1 MRTPRANSISGM
13 HTPPSMFSDSSS
25 QPGSAIPLKFTA
37 RPARLAKTMGSFRR
51 WTRDECGSSMY
62 RPTEKCSSISTMNS
76 TIAAGRAAS
85 PNASTSS
92 GIPMLPE
99 LLNIIGG
106 RKVFRF
112 SFSSLA
118 TGYRITPD
126 PRTTTVAASASQPYS
141 CKGACWS
148 ASTANTSMGTNS
160 SMLSTFRP

>member
-1 MRTPRANSISGM
+1 MLAN
-13 HTPPSMFSDSSS
+13 
-25 QPGSAIPLKFTA
+25 
-37 RPARLAKTMGSFRR
+37 TMGNRSRR
-51 WTRDECGSSMY
+51 IMEVWGSSMY

-76 TIAAGRAAS
+76 TMAAGSAAS
-85 PNASTSS
+85 PNASTRI